1 MLTLMRDGGAPMIF
15 VLLFGLLALVPAIAS
30 VFSASS
36 KNHGYVRWMLVA
48 LVGSIVTGTCSD
60 VGATLRFVVRAK
72 EQNDPTW
79 STSLLQGLQESL
91 SPMLLGTSFVTLTAL
106 AIAVARRREAARVG

>member
-1 MLTLMRDGGAPMIF
+1 MLAKGELTEGYM
-15 VLLFGLLALVPAIAS
+15 AIATAERYAAERGIGGLPLLDAIHA
-30 VFSASS
+30 VVWKGA
-36 KNHGYVRWMLVA
+36 
-48 LVGSIVTGTCSD
+48 D